1 METTRTDRR
10 SDRPLEPIRIV
21 DCGIIG
27 ESGKKP
33 EANETT
39 KLVGEAK
46 KSKLMQA
53 YGEKDGGDADEID
66 LEDDDESDGNEPNN
80 ENRDERDTPKDGAGE
95 IALDDEEDDDEEEL
109 VPEGKLTK
117 KAALQKRLKGKYGQR
132 RQCRQI
138 ILTPPFSTKA
148 LRRKMTQ
155 SRNLNRKEVH
165 AEAARMGSDEAKLHD
180 RKRQSKQDRNAKKE
194 EFDTFVVG
202 KLRQKDVR
210 AAASDD
216 KAEQKRLAALS
227 QPAFDSI
234 RQMNA
239 RADRRERGTF
249 GVDDYYNPE
258 GQHANYDRNLKSVR
272 HLASRRHESAG
283 ELDAYDPTLANPIGR
298 SAASSRSEKEGAQRL
313 AGEMKRRAE
322 KRANKKRRIELDAED
337 ITSINERNKK
347 FNQKIG
353 RNFDKH
359 TAEIRQNL
367 ERGTAL

>member
-1 METTRTDRR
+1 M
-10 SDRPLEPIRIV
+10 
-21 DCGIIG
+21 
-27 ESGKKP
+27 
-33 EANETT
+33 N
-39 KLVGEAK
+39 
-46 KSKLMQA
+46 
-53 YGEKDGGDADEID
+53 
-66 LEDDDESDGNEPNN
+66 
-80 ENRDERDTPKDGAGE
+80 
-95 IALDDEEDDDEEEL
+95 
-109 VPEGKLTK
+109 
-117 KAALQKRLKGKYGQR
+117 
-132 RQCRQI
+132 
-138 ILTPPFSTKA
+138 
-148 LRRKMTQ
+148 Q

-165 AEAARMGSDEAKLHD
+165 AEAARMGSDEAKLHE
-180 RKRQSKQDRNAKKE
+180 RKRQNKQDRNAKKE

-210 AAASDD
+210 AAAADD
-216 KAEQKRLAALS
+216 RAEQKRLAALS

-239 RADRRERGTF
+239 RAERRERGTF

-258 GQHANYDRNLKSVR
+258 GQHANYDRNIKSVR
-272 HLASRRHESAG
+272 HLASRRNESAG